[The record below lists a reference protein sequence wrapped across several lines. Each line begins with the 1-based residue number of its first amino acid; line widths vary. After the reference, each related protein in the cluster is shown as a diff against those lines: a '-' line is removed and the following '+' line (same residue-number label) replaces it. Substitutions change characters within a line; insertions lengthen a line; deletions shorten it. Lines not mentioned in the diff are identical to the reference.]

1 MNKDSIY
8 KLIGYA
14 GEYNKEVKS
23 KLRGLLKKYHPDH
36 NQGKSEIFKLIN
48 EVKKELEGNQSKTK
62 NKKETSKKDTDS
74 NNEDFLYYEMKI
86 QELSKQKEELEQKIK
101 QKNKV
106 IKEFTNNFCSL
117 NENFIKN
124 KEILYNNQDN
134 LDYLKSFKEKY
145 ITYILS
151 LIIAVTCYLIKRN
164 IVFIGLVIII
174 VIILSLDVIKLYTK
188 IKKINIDNNNYV
200 NKNFE
205 LLKEIQTLKDKINHN
220 KQTVLSL
227 KRDLTQ
233 CENDI
238 RFYQNR
244 MKTK

>member
-8 KLIGYA
+8 KLIGYD

-106 IKEFTNNFCSL
+106 IKDPLLDVKRGRLL
-117 NENFIKN
+117 NPSPNRMAKKIIAGSAFSKIS
-124 KEILYNNQDN
+124 I
-134 LDYLKSFKEKY
+134 Y
-145 ITYILS
+145 ITFLGVSKFLYLLLLNLSILKMS
-151 LIIAVTCYLIKRN
+151 FMIC
-164 IVFIGLVIII
+164 
-174 VIILSLDVIKLYTK
+174 LSDYACDVNFLD
-188 IKKINIDNNNYV
+188 
-200 NKNFE
+200 
-205 LLKEIQTLKDKINHN
+205 
-220 KQTVLSL
+220 
-227 KRDLTQ
+227 
-233 CENDI
+233 
-238 RFYQNR
+238 
-244 MKTK
+244 